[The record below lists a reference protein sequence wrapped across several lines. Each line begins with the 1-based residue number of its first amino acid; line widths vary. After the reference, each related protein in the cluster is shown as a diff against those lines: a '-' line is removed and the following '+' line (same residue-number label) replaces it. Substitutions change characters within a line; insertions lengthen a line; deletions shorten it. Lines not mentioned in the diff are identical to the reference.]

1 MPVPQYLIISG
12 AGILSALLYATA
24 ATGAM
29 LSLIPMLLAPL
40 PLFMAGLSQGRHA
53 ALAAGMI
60 GAAAITLAGGT
71 MIAMAYLLSNALA
84 PMLLCRFAMLSRPFV
99 NTAGESVLEWYPSGL
114 LFAWLSG
121 LGIVL
126 MIASVLAIQ
135 SVEGGVRQWITEAAQ
150 IDALSMA
157 VIQAQLQAGQ
167 PAFDEA
173 VLRNRL
179 ISLALPGLGIFWSG
193 LALANGALAQHLL
206 VRMKRN
212 ARPSPAFLF
221 MDLPAF
227 LRLPLLA
234 GIGASLLPEDMGL
247 TGVAIAAIAAMP
259 YFFLGLAC
267 IHVISR
273 PLPARGFALTGLYIL
288 MAAFGWPVV
297 LVAGLG
303 IIEQFAGLRFRTA
316 AQAPGPRQ
324 EED

>member
-24 ATGAM
+24 STGAAV
-29 LSLIPMLLAPL
+29 SLIPMLLAPL
-40 PLFMAGLSQGRHA
+40 PLFMAGLSQSRHA
-53 ALAAGMI
+53 ALVAGII
-60 GAAAITLAGGT
+60 GAAAIAVAGGP

-84 PMLLCRFAMLSRPFV
+84 PMLLCHFAMLSRPFSSA
-99 NTAGESVLEWYPSGL
+99 AGEGVLEWYPPGL

-126 MIASVLAIQ
+126 MLVSVLAIQ
-135 SVEGGVRQWITEAAQ
+135 SIEGGLRQWITEAAQ
-150 IDALSMA
+150 IDALTVA
-157 VIQAQLQAGQ
+157 VIKAQMQAGQ

-173 VLRNRL
+173 ELRDRL
-179 ISLALPGLGIFWSG
+179 INLALPGLGIFWSG

-206 VRMKRN
+206 VRVKRN

-221 MDLPAF
+221 MELPAF

-234 GIGASLLPEDMGL
+234 GIGASALPGDMGL
-247 TGVAIAAIAAMP
+247 TGVAIAAIAALP

-273 PLPARGFALTGLYIL
+273 PLLARGFALTLLYIL
-288 MAAFGWPVV
+288 MVAFGWPVL

-303 IIEQFAGLRFRTA
+303 IIEQFAGYRFRTA